1 MMNQKYPNIFSPLQ
15 IGDVVFKN
23 RIWSAPAGTHLLAG
37 SEEYPN
43 DAVVAYYADKA
54 RGGLANITFSAQNMD
69 IYRGDDPAHSGENIF
84 NRTTHKYWHQLT
96 DAIHFYGAKASLELL
111 AFEHHG
117 YNYKGE
123 LVNYTVNGGPGSGG
137 TKTFMLTRQ
146 VMEQIADMYAEAAEC
161 ALSCGFD
168 MILIHGGHGL
178 ILSQF
183 LSPLFNTR
191 TDEFGGSLENRMRFP
206 MMVLEA
212 IRSRVGR
219 KLLIEYRIS
228 GSELAGDRGFTVEDC
243 IEVLKVMQD
252 VIDIAHISAGSFFND
267 TEHITHPTYF
277 LPAGVNAYLAK
288 EVKACPDIHI
298 PILTL
303 GGFQDPGL
311 IEETLA
317 NGGAD
322 IVAMA
327 RGTIAEPHMVRKTWE
342 DRSDEII
349 PCIKCFHCLDYTRA
363 DTFAC
368 SVNPAVGRES
378 RLPCLVSPDAKP
390 QKVVVIGGGPAG
402 MEAAIIAADRGHR
415 VILLEKSGQLGGKL
429 KFSRKA
435 EFKKDLCRFMDY
447 QINMMEKSGIDIRLN
462 TEATPALISSLEPD
476 VVIAGLGAE
485 PITPPIPG
493 VDGQNVIYAEDCY
506 DSLAETLGNNVVVIG
521 GGLVGC
527 ETALYLREVLGKQVT
542 LIEMLPKIAKEEFH
556 LTRSALMERM
566 DKSVKYYV
574 NARCTAITPD
584 GLTFTDGYGK
594 QRKIAADTVVIA
606 AGMAP
611 RQAAAETMRSSDYR
625 FIPVGDCIA
634 AGNVRTATRTGF
646 DAAMSII

>member
-1 MMNQKYPNIFSPLQ
+1 VKQKYPNIFSPLQ
-15 IGDVVFKN
+15 IGNVVFKN

-37 SEEYPN
+37 NEEYPN
-43 DAVVAYYADKA
+43 DAVIAYYVDKA
-54 RGGLANITFSAQNMD
+54 RGGSANITFSAQNMD
-69 IYRGDDPAHSGENIF
+69 IYRGDDPEHSGENIF
-84 NRTTHKYWHQLT
+84 NRQNHKYWHQLT
-96 DAIHFYGAKASLELL
+96 DGIHFYGAKASLELL

-123 LVNYTVNGGPGSGG
+123 LVNYTVNGDPGRGG
-137 TKTFMLTRQ
+137 SKTYMLTLQ

-191 TDEFGGSLENRMRFP
+191 TDEFGGSLKNRMRFP
-206 MMVLEA
+206 MMVLDA

-228 GSELAGDRGFTVEDC
+228 ASELAGDKGFTVGDC
-243 IEVLKVMQD
+243 IDVLKVMQD
-252 VIDIAHISAGSFFND
+252 KIDIAHISAGSFFND

-277 LPAGVNAYLAK
+277 LPAGANAYLAR

-303 GGFQDPGL
+303 GGFQEPQL

-327 RGTIAEPHMVRKTWE
+327 RGTIADSHMVNKTWD

-363 DTFAC
+363 DSFAC

-378 RLPCLVSPDAKP
+378 RLPSLITSIVNKK
-390 QKVVVIGGGPAG
+390 KVVVIGGGPAG
-402 MEAAIIAADRGHR
+402 MEAAITAAVRGHF
-415 VILLEKSGQLGGKL
+415 VILLEQGSRLGGKL
-429 KFSRKA
+429 VFSSKAKFKW
-435 EFKKDLCRFMDY
+435 DLRRFMDY
-447 QINMMEKSGIDIRLN
+447 QINMVTKLGIDIRLD
-462 TEATPALISSLEPD
+462 TKATQALVASLEPD
-476 VVIAGLGAE
+476 AVIAGLGAE
-485 PITPPIPG
+485 PVIPPIPG
-493 VDGQNVIYAEDCY
+493 VEGKNVIYAEDCY
-506 DSLAETLGNNVVVIG
+506 DMPAETLGSNIVVIG

-527 ETALYLREVLGKQVT
+527 ETALYLSEAFGKHVT
-542 LIEMLPKIAKEEFH
+542 LIEMLPEIAKDEFH
-556 LTRSALMERM
+556 LTRTALMERM
-566 DKSVKYYV
+566 DKSVEYYT
-574 NARCTAITPD
+574 NARCTAISPD
-584 GLTFTDGYGK
+584 DLSVIDSSGNE
-594 QRKIAADTVVIA
+594 RNIEADTVVIA
-606 AGMAP
+606 AGMSP
-611 RQAAAETMRSSDYR
+611 RQDEAESMRNNGYIFIPIGDCVAAQNVRSS
-625 FIPVGDCIA
+625 
-634 AGNVRTATRTGF
+634 TRTGF
-646 DAAMSII
+646 DAAMSL